1 MTAPEGVTVIQA
13 GPEDAE
19 DVARLVSALLLE
31 LEPGA
36 EVELSGMNLPELAKD
51 LLADQL
57 MYAFFAR
64 VAGELVGVITLHRCA
79 ALYAGG
85 VFGEVSELYV
95 VPGYRSMKIGE
106 QLLDK
111 AMAFAAEQGWQRLE
125 VGAPPLA
132 EFPRA
137 QQFYEANGFICTG
150 QRLRRLI

>member
-1 MTAPEGVTVIQA
+1 MTVPESVTVIQA

-19 DVARLVSALLLE
+19 DIARLVNALLLE

-36 EVELSGMNLPELAKD
+36 EAELSAMHLPGLAKGM
-51 LLADQL
+51 LADQL
-57 MYAFFAR
+57 IYAFFAC

-85 VFGEVSELYV
+85 VFGEISELYV
-95 VPGYRSMKIGE
+95 VPEYRSAEVGR
-106 QLLDK
+106 QLVNR
-111 AMAFAAEQGWQRLE
+111 AMCFAAGQGWHRLE

-137 QQFYEANGFICTG
+137 QQFYEANGFVCTG

>member
-1 MTAPEGVTVIQA
+1 MAPEDVTVIQG

-19 DVARLVSALLLE
+19 DVARLVGALLLE

-36 EVELSGMNLPELAKD
+36 EAELSAMNLPELAKD

-57 MYAFFAR
+57 IYAFFAR

-95 VPGYRSMKIGE
+95 VPGYRSMKVGE
-106 QLLDK
+106 QLLDR
-111 AMAFAAEQGWQRLE
+111 AMAFAAKQGWQRLE

-150 QRLRRLI
+150 QRLRRLV